1 MTIPAPRCVL
11 VRHGETE
18 WSRDGRHTG
27 RTDLPLLPEGV
38 EQAKALYPVLSTR
51 TFAAVLT
58 SPLLRAR
65 ETAVLAGLGSD
76 AVVDPD
82 LAEWD
87 YGAYEGVTTT
97 QIHEAR
103 PGWELF
109 ADGVPDGE
117 SAEAV
122 AARVDRVITRVR
134 ATPGDVACVA
144 HSHVLR
150 VLAARWMG
158 LDPTVGRNLMLDPA
172 AVSELGWDRGHPVLL
187 SWNWRA
193 ALTGP
198 AGRDGR

>member
-18 WSRDGRHTG
+18 WSLDGRHTG
-27 RTDLPLLPEGV
+27 RTDLPLLPEGI
-38 EQAKALYPVLSTR
+38 EQARALRPVLGAR

-58 SPLLRAR
+58 SPLVRAR
-65 ETAVLAGLGSD
+65 ETAELAGLGAG

-87 YGAYEGVTTT
+87 YGAYEGVTTN
-97 QIHEAR
+97 QIREKR

-117 SAEAV
+117 SIEDV
-122 AARVDRVITRVR
+122 AARVDRVIARVR

-150 VLAARWMG
+150 VLAARWIG
-158 LDPTVGRNLMLDPA
+158 LDPGVGRSLVLDPA
-172 AVSELGWDRGHPVLL
+172 AVSELGWDREHPVVL
-187 SWNWRA
+187 SWNRH
-193 ALTGP
+193 
-198 AGRDGR
+198 

>member
-1 MTIPAPRCVL
+1 MTNPAPRCVL

-18 WSRDGRHTG
+18 WSLDGRHTG
-27 RTDLPLLPEGV
+27 RTDLPLLPEGI
-38 EQAKALYPVLSTR
+38 EQARALRPVLGAR

-58 SPLLRAR
+58 SPLVRAR
-65 ETAVLAGLGSD
+65 ETAELAGLGAG

-87 YGAYEGVTTT
+87 YGAYEGVTTN
-97 QIHEAR
+97 QIREKR

-117 SAEAV
+117 SIEDV
-122 AARVDRVITRVR
+122 AARVDRVIARVR

-150 VLAARWMG
+150 VLAARWIG
-158 LDPTVGRNLMLDPA
+158 LDPGVGRSLVLDPA
-172 AVSELGWDRGHPVLL
+172 AVSELGWDREHPVVL
-187 SWNWRA
+187 SWNRH
-193 ALTGP
+193 
-198 AGRDGR
+198 

>member
-18 WSRDGRHTG
+18 WSLDGRHTG
-27 RTDLPLLPEGV
+27 RTDLPLLPEGI
-38 EQAKALYPVLSTR
+38 EQARALRPVLGAR

-58 SPLLRAR
+58 SPLVRAR
-65 ETAVLAGLGSD
+65 ETAELAGLGAG

-87 YGAYEGVTTT
+87 YGAYEGVTTN
-97 QIHEAR
+97 QIREER

-117 SAEAV
+117 SIEDV
-122 AARVDRVITRVR
+122 AARVDRVIARVR

-150 VLAARWMG
+150 VLAARWIG
-158 LDPTVGRNLMLDPA
+158 LDPTVGRLFVLGPA
-172 AVSELGWDRGHPVLL
+172 GLSELGWDRGQAVVHR
-187 SWNWRA
+187 WNQR
-193 ALTGP
+193 
-198 AGRDGR
+198 

>member
-18 WSRDGRHTG
+18 WSLDGRHTG

-38 EQAKALYPVLSTR
+38 EQARALRPVLSAR

-58 SPLLRAR
+58 SPLVRAR
-65 ETAVLAGLGSD
+65 ETAELAGLGAG

-87 YGAYEGVTTT
+87 YGAYEGITTN
-97 QIHEAR
+97 QIREER

-117 SAEAV
+117 SIADV
-122 AARVDRVITRVR
+122 AARVDRVIARVR

-150 VLAARWMG
+150 VLAARWIG
-158 LDPTVGRNLMLDPA
+158 LDPGVGRSLVLDPA
-172 AVSELGWDRGHPVLL
+172 AVSELGWDREHPVVL
-187 SWNWRA
+187 SWNRH
-193 ALTGP
+193 
-198 AGRDGR
+198 

>member
-18 WSRDGRHTG
+18 WSLDGRHTG

-38 EQAKALYPVLSTR
+38 EQAKALRFLLSGR

-58 SPLLRAR
+58 SPLVRAR
-65 ETAVLAGLGSD
+65 QTAELAGLGAG
-76 AVVDPD
+76 AVIDPD

-87 YGAYEGVTTT
+87 YGTYEGVTTD
-97 QIHEAR
+97 QIRREH

-109 ADGVPDGE
+109 TDGVPDGE
-117 SAEAV
+117 SVEDV
-122 AARVDRVITRVR
+122 AARVDRVIARVR

-150 VLAARWMG
+150 VLAARWIG
-158 LDPTVGRNLMLDPA
+158 LDPTVGRSLVLDPA
-172 AVSELGWDRGHPVLL
+172 AVSELGWDRDHPVMLT
-187 SWNWRA
+187 WNRY
-193 ALTGP
+193 
-198 AGRDGR
+198 